1 MADARTIERRPFIAA
16 SESSHSPIE
25 HNLAAGAV
33 LSPIPV
39 VPPVISARLP
49 FTLSIVDFSPS
60 QDYIVP
66 DA

>member
-1 MADARTIERRPFIAA
+1 M
-16 SESSHSPIE
+16 S
-25 HNLAAGAV
+25 V
-33 LSPIPV
+33 
-39 VPPVISARLP
+39 RLP